1 MRLWTDQG
9 AEVHLYPLH
18 PIQNLRKQTSI
29 PISRRGFFSP

>member
-29 PISRRGFFSP
+29 SIGRRELFSP